1 MKVPDI
7 EIGKRLFVGKGNP
20 TACLGLGPTEI
31 RGSGYIEGPM
41 MVGSPFPNLQ
51 ASLMVGPT
59 NNPDILVP
67 PLVPGALCTGV
78 NNPYSLAVRGSSAFL
93 GVIDTATNIN
103 AGGNITAQGEV
114 MSRCGVHILSA
125 KKNFDIPHPTKEGWR
140 LRHTCLE
147 GPSND
152 VYFRGK
158 LKDQNQIHLPE
169 YWVELVDFE
178 SITVNL
184 TPIGAEQ
191 SLFVKSIE
199 NNIITIGGYDTE
211 FGLLPIHC
219 FYHVYGERK
228 DGEKLISEYEGTT
241 PADYPGN
248 NDEYSVSGY
257 HYDTKR

>member
-125 KKNFDIPHPTKEGWR
+125 KKNFDIPHPTKEG
-140 LRHTCLE
+140 
-147 GPSND
+147 
-152 VYFRGK
+152 
-158 LKDQNQIHLPE
+158 
-169 YWVELVDFE
+169 
-178 SITVNL
+178 
-184 TPIGAEQ
+184 
-191 SLFVKSIE
+191 
-199 NNIITIGGYDTE
+199 
-211 FGLLPIHC
+211 
-219 FYHVYGERK
+219 
-228 DGEKLISEYEGTT
+228 
-241 PADYPGN
+241 
-248 NDEYSVSGY
+248 
-257 HYDTKR
+257 